1 MIPVFNKR
9 RKHMLAMKAM
19 REGQIPAASPVEV
32 TCPKC
37 QTATARQQLS
47 RNQYVCPNC
56 GHHFPIGAY
65 FRLSLI
71 LDSGSFRELDENLTS
86 ADPMEFPGYS
96 E

>member
-47 RNQYVCPNC
+47 RNQYV
-56 GHHFPIGAY
+56 
-65 FRLSLI
+65 
-71 LDSGSFRELDENLTS
+71 
-86 ADPMEFPGYS
+86 
-96 E
+96 